1 MQSNLT
7 SRRPIYLKHFTMTYK
22 NYRYILNIPR
32 FMNLQTGNSKEKKEK
47 KEKFQL
53 GPQVF
58 YSLLQ

>member
-1 MQSNLT
+1 
-7 SRRPIYLKHFTMTYK
+7 MTYK
-22 NYRYILNIPR
+22 NYRYILKIQC
-32 FMNLQTGNSKEKKEK
+32 FMNLQTWNSKEKKEK